1 MRQRTAKL
9 ASNSSRQPPSGN
21 QMTPQQIQPPN
32 YGRGISDYSQGGHQT
47 NWQQPGVT
55 QGYTQPAYQ
64 QPPQTPPRQYQQK
77 GQLTSQPQVEQ
88 LDGPPEVI
96 QYGKIQIK
104 HAITLITLRLAKME
118 EMLST
123 PNFHSVMNG
132 TIGGGDAEGDDI
144 SSELVESINE
154 RLGGLE
160 NNVGLLFERTTDLHT
175 QLEVIKTS
183 IQTIIDGTS
192 IDQED
197 LIVKTSQFHDDT
209 PDIFTNELSQSHIQS
224 TATLIDSIQ
233 NDDDN
238 EEKGLST

>member
-9 ASNSSRQPPSGN
+9 ASNSTRQPPSGN

-47 NWQQPGVT
+47 NWQQPV
-55 QGYTQPAYQ
+55 YQ
-64 QPPQTPPRQYQQK
+64 QPLQTPPRQYQQK
-77 GQLTSQPQVEQ
+77 GQLSSQPQVEQ

-144 SSELVESINE
+144 SSELIESINE

-197 LIVKTSQFHDDT
+197 LIVKTTQFHDDT
-209 PDIFTNELSQSHIQS
+209 PDIFTNEITQS
-224 TATLIDSIQ
+224 TTTIIDSIQ

-238 EEKGLST
+238 EEK

>member
-9 ASNSSRQPPSGN
+9 ASNSSRQSLGN
-21 QMTPQQIQPPN
+21 QMTPQQIQTPN
-32 YGRGISDYSQGGHQT
+32 YGRGISDYSQGGQQT
-47 NWQQPGVT
+47 NWQQHVVT
-55 QGYTQPAYQ
+55 QGYTQPVYQ
-64 QPPQTPPRQYQQK
+64 QTPSRQYQQK
-77 GQLTSQPQVEQ
+77 GQLSSQPQVEQ

-104 HAITLITLRLAKME
+104 QAITLITLRLAKME

-132 TIGGGDAEGDDI
+132 TFSGENAEGDNI
-144 SSELVESINE
+144 SSELIESINE

-160 NNVGLLFERTTDLHT
+160 NNVGLLFERTTDLHN

-192 IDQED
+192 IDQDD
-197 LIVKTSQFHDDT
+197 LIVKTTQFQDDT
-209 PDIFTNELSQSHIQS
+209 TDIFTNELTQSHIQS
-224 TATLIDSIQ
+224 TTTNIDSIQ

-238 EEKGLST
+238 EE